1 MLRSVTSKS
10 AVQSDLNVSGADSR
24 VSNGKPPHTASFKYD
39 PFGRRIEKTTSSTTS
54 IYAYSDNGNLIEETN
69 AAGGVV
75 ARYSQGLN
83 IDEPLAMLRS
93 STTSYYEAD
102 GLGAVTSLSNT
113 AGALAQ
119 TYTFDSFGNTTASS
133 GSLVNPFQYTGRELD
148 SETGLYYFR
157 ARYFDPQAGRFLGED
172 PLGFSVDV
180 NFYRYVGNSP
190 TNFNDPLGLAK
201 CEYSISQH
209 TLVCTS
215 NYSPPVGPTYYVT
228 VGPNNVSSGNGD
240 CKDNPKCADKQFTGP
255 IKPGNYKMNP
265 DTRQGQTD
273 RYRLEPQPPIPGW
286 KVRLFLERGGFELH
300 PGHITLGCI
309 NVLKDDPN
317 AMQQYQQLQ
326 QLLNSQTG
334 SNFLTVVP

>member
-1 MLRSVTSKS
+1 MLTAAKEETFSASSDPCALFPLAAAEVYPKTRVWGSKPESVHCSS
-10 AVQSDLNVSGADSR
+10 ATAPLKIELRWGCGESSEKTAVGSG
-24 VSNGKPPHTASFKYD
+24 VSFKYD

-228 VGPNNVSSGNGD
+228 VGPNNVSSGNGE

-273 RYRLEPQPPIPGW
+273 RCRLEPNPRSQDG
-286 KVRLFLERGGFELH
+286 KFVCSSNEEDLS
-300 PGHITLGCI
+300 CI
-309 NVLKDDPN
+309 L
-317 AMQQYQQLQ
+317 A
-326 QLLNSQTG
+326 T
-334 SNFLTVVP
+334 